1 MLGMRVGIDFG
12 SSSTIMYVDGK
23 GIVLDE
29 PTMIAVDT
37 ETGIPIAI
45 GNAAYNINGRTDE
58 TISVISPVQNG
69 IISDYTMAE
78 HILRYYFQRLCKN
91 SIFKPNVIL
100 TVPSVATNLQKHTF
114 LDVAMR
120 AGAGRVCLV
129 EESLASAIGVGF
141 ENNALSGQF
150 IVNVG
155 GGAADVSVVTMGSLA
170 VSKSI
175 KVGGLSIDAA
185 IQKYL
190 RKERDILVGPQ
201 TAERL
206 KICLG
211 GAVPRK
217 EEIAIIANGKS
228 GLDNMPIS
236 FEVTSTELFDCI
248 SEQLAIMI
256 EGIKSV
262 LEITPPE
269 LVGDISENGIVVT
282 GGTSLLYGLKTR
294 LEQDIGIEVI
304 LADDPMYSCASGAAE
319 IVHNMDILTE
329 NGYAFKTIQELNY

>member
-248 SEQLAIMI
+248 SE
-256 EGIKSV
+256 
-262 LEITPPE
+262 
-269 LVGDISENGIVVT
+269 
-282 GGTSLLYGLKTR
+282 
-294 LEQDIGIEVI
+294 
-304 LADDPMYSCASGAAE
+304 
-319 IVHNMDILTE
+319 
-329 NGYAFKTIQELNY
+329 

>member
-1 MLGMRVGIDFG
+1 MLGMHVGIDFG
-12 SSSTIMYVDGK
+12 STSTIMYVGGK

-29 PTMIAVDT
+29 PTMIAVDV
-37 ETGIPIAI
+37 ESGIPIAI
-45 GNAAYNINGRTDE
+45 GNAAYTINGRTDE
-58 TISVISPVQNG
+58 TIDVISPIQSG
-69 IISDYTMAE
+69 IISNYTMAE
-78 HILRYYFQRLCKN
+78 HILRYYFQRLCGN

-100 TVPSVATNLQKHTF
+100 TVPSGATNLEKRTF

-141 ENNALSGQF
+141 ESNTFSGQF
-150 IVNVG
+150 IVNIG
-155 GGAADVSVVTMGSLA
+155 GGAVDVAVVSMGSLA
-170 VSKSI
+170 VSKSVR
-175 KVGGLSIDAA
+175 VGGKSIDAA

-190 RKERDILVGPQ
+190 RKERDILIGPQ

-211 GAVPRK
+211 SALPRK
-217 EEIAIIANGKS
+217 EELAMMANGKS

-236 FEVTSTELFDCI
+236 FEVTSTELFSCI
-248 SEQLAIMI
+248 HDQLDAMVH
-256 EGIKSV
+256 GIKSV

-282 GGTSLLYGLKTR
+282 GGTSLLFGMQGY
-294 LEQDIGIEVI
+294 LESETGIEVK
-304 LADDPMYSCASGAAE
+304 LAEDPMYSCVSGAAE
-319 IVHNMDILTE
+319 IVKDLDFLSE
-329 NGYAFKTIQELNY
+329 NGYAFKTVQELSW

>member
-1 MLGMRVGIDFG
+1 M
-12 SSSTIMYVDGK
+12 
-23 GIVLDE
+23 
-29 PTMIAVDT
+29 
-37 ETGIPIAI
+37 
-45 GNAAYNINGRTDE
+45 
-58 TISVISPVQNG
+58 
-69 IISDYTMAE
+69 
-78 HILRYYFQRLCKN
+78 
-91 SIFKPNVIL
+91 
-100 TVPSVATNLQKHTF
+100 
-114 LDVAMR
+114 
-120 AGAGRVCLV
+120 
-129 EESLASAIGVGF
+129 ASAIGVGF

-256 EGIKSV
+256 DGIKSV

-304 LADDPMYSCASGAAE
+304 LADDPMYSCAAGAAE
-319 IVHNMDILTE
+319 IVHNMELLTE
-329 NGYAFKTIQELNY
+329 NGYAFKTIQELTY